1 MASTVVKPQSLQI
14 SVFSTKI
21 QLMKEAPFE
30 TNEDC
35 KYASL
40 VDQKWFEKNLT
51 NPFQVQNMSDVPVV
65 LKWEINANLSSIVME
80 SNSSHSNCQFANGSS
95 SLGDMISTFTCS
107 WDSGF

>member
-21 QLMKEAPFE
+21 QLMKGAPFE

-51 NPFQVQNMSDVPVV
+51 NPFEVRNMSHILVV
-65 LKWEINANLSSIVME
+65 FDNGKIVNVNTHEYSIMKRR
-80 SNSSHSNCQFANGSS
+80 SK
-95 SLGDMISTFTCS
+95 
-107 WDSGF
+107 